1 MTMHYLV
8 SIALIIVNIFTI
20 LNILLISKYLF
31 GGDIRINNRI
41 LITTGGI
48 FLVLDLILSL
58 TLDESHANL
67 ITLIIYAYIL
77 GVLLILTQSHRL
89 KTLFLTVP
97 AILVYVQWCAILEL
111 IEKLFGLD
119 RFYYH
124 YMAGYDV
131 TFAHVFAD
139 PLLFLLLYRLG
150 KYSKKH
156 AFNTQLTIGEGIVIT
171 ILCVFLPII
180 QEVFNLLEEHFQ
192 NILYNIAWTLF
203 IIALNFAVI
212 YTIAHRKKAQY
223 YKELSENYKAQ
234 FSSEYHYFK
243 DYKTEQSDLAKFRH
257 DFNSHIVLLQEMMA
271 NGEYERAHHYFSDLT
286 TGFSQGSNPSI
297 SPRMITGN
305 EIIDLVLNA
314 RTDLLS
320 NGNIQIRC
328 EEPLTELNFMNEVDC
343 CILFSNLIDNAL
355 EANMRLE
362 AERYIRLSKKKT
374 ANNLFIEISNPIKE
388 KAQMEGDQ
396 YISQK
401 QGTNHGIGLQNIIG
415 IINKYK
421 GNYRISEEDNIFSV
435 QILFP
440 IPFVG

>member
-1 MTMHYLV
+1 MAMHYLV
-8 SIALIIVNIFTI
+8 SIALIIVNVFTI

-41 LITTGGI
+41 LMTTGGI

-58 TLDESHANL
+58 TLDDSHANL

-77 GVLLILTQSHRL
+77 GVLLMLTKSHRL
-89 KTLFLTVP
+89 KTLFLTIPV
-97 AILVYVQWCAILEL
+97 ILVYVQWCAILEL

-119 RFYYH
+119 HFYYH

-131 TFAHVFAD
+131 TLAHVFAD
-139 PLLFLLLYRLG
+139 PLLFLLLCRLG

-156 AFNTQLTIGEGIVIT
+156 AFNTQLTIGEGVIIT
-171 ILCVFLPII
+171 ILCIFLPII

-223 YKELSENYKAQ
+223 YKELSENYKEQ

-243 DYKTEQSDLAKFRH
+243 DYKTEQTDLAKFRH
-257 DFNSHIVLLQEMMA
+257 DFNSHIILLQEMMT

-286 TGFSQGSNPSI
+286 AGFSHGNTSSV
-297 SPRMITGN
+297 SPPTITGN
-305 EIIDLVLNA
+305 EIIDLVLSA
-314 RTDLLS
+314 RNDLLS
-320 NGNIQIRC
+320 RETIQVYC

-355 EANMRLE
+355 EANMKLE
-362 AERYIRLSKKKT
+362 TKRYIRFSKKKT

-388 KAQMEGDQ
+388 KAVMEGDQ

-401 QGTNHGIGLQNIIG
+401 QGSNHGIGLQNIIG

-421 GNYRISEEDNIFSV
+421 GSYHISEENNVFSV

-440 IPFVG
+440 LPFVG